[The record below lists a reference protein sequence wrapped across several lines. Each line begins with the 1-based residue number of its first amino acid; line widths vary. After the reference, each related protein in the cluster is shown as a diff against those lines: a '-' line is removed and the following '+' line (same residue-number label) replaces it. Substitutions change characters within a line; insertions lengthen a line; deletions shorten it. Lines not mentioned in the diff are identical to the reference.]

1 MNLRLKSGYTGPGGV
16 LRDRLSG
23 VKLPAHSSPETVMTD
38 SIPDFSRR
46 EAIHAGGLG
55 ALGLTLPQLLASR
68 SADAAGANRSGGA
81 GLAFGKAKSVILFW
95 LTGGPPQHETWDPK
109 PDAPAQIRGEF
120 GAISTQTPGL
130 HVCELMP
137 RTAQL
142 TDRLAVLRAVVS
154 SDNSHS
160 SSGYQMLTGVPH
172 IPLSRENVVS
182 KPPNVWPSLGAIVRT
197 LREDR
202 GGLPA
207 AITLPRYIANVG
219 EILWPGQD
227 AGILGRQFDPWLLIC
242 DPGDPDFEI
251 PDLALPKDTSQIRF
265 DGRRSLLRELA
276 VSAKHLQEARRVQQF
291 DQHST
296 QALDLLSGSQ
306 ARRAF
311 RLDDESAAMRD
322 RYGRTKFG
330 QSVLLARR
338 LVESGVSLV
347 QVNWQRI
354 EGKENNG
361 GWDIHKSYAPCC
373 RDFLMPMMD
382 QSFSALIEDL
392 EERGMLEDTL
402 VAWIGE
408 FGHTPKINARA
419 GRDHWGSCFS
429 CAFAGAGIK
438 GGIVH
443 GESDGHAAYPLA
455 GRVMPRDIA
464 ATIFHS
470 LGYSPETL
478 MHDQSGRPM
487 PISRG
492 HVIDQIL

>member
-1 MNLRLKSGYTGPGGV
+1 MKKQQPKPSRPDSG
-16 LRDRLSG
+16 
-23 VKLPAHSSPETVMTD
+23 
-38 SIPDFSRR
+38 FSRR
-46 EAIHAGGLG
+46 DAIQAGGLG

-68 SADAAGANRSGGA
+68 SAVAAEGERAGGS

-120 GAISTQTPGL
+120 GAIASRTPGL
-130 HVCELMP
+130 NVCELMP
-137 RTAQL
+137 KTAQL
-142 TDRLAVLRAVVS
+142 TDKLAVLRSVAS
-154 SDNSHS
+154 GDNSHS

-182 KPPNVWPSLGAIVRT
+182 KPPNLWPSLGAIVRT

-207 AITLPRYIANVG
+207 AITLPRHIANVG

-242 DPGDPDFEI
+242 DPNDPKFEI
-251 PDLALPKDTSQIRF
+251 PDLALPKDTPQARF
-265 DGRRSLLRELA
+265 NARRGLLRELA
-276 VSAKHLQEARRVQQF
+276 ESARHLEAARKVQQF
-291 DQHST
+291 DTHST

-306 ARRAF
+306 TRQAF
-311 RLDDESAAMRD
+311 KLDEESDKTRD

-361 GWDIHKSYAPCC
+361 SWDIHKSYAPCC
-373 RDFLMPMMD
+373 RDFLLPIMD
-382 QSFSALIEDL
+382 QSFSALIDDL
-392 EERGMLEDTL
+392 EERGLLDETL

-408 FGHTPKINARA
+408 FGHTPKVNTRA

-429 CAFAGAGIK
+429 CAIAGAGIQ

-443 GESDGHAAYPLA
+443 GVSDKHAAYPIT
-455 GRVMPRDIA
+455 GRVAPRDIA

-492 HVIDQIL
+492 HVIDAIL

>member
-1 MNLRLKSGYTGPGGV
+1 MKNHQQKPKRQ
-16 LRDRLSG
+16 
-23 VKLPAHSSPETVMTD
+23 D
-38 SIPDFSRR
+38 SRFSRR
-46 EAIHAGGLG
+46 DAIQAGGLG

-68 SADAAGANRSGGA
+68 SASAAEAGGS

-120 GAISTQTPGL
+120 GAIASRTPGL
-130 HVCELMP
+130 DVCELMP
-137 RTAQL
+137 KTAGL
-142 TDRLAVLRAVVS
+142 TDKLAVLRAVAS
-154 SDNSHS
+154 GDNSHS

-227 AGILGRQFDPWLLIC
+227 AGILGRQFDPWLLVC
-242 DPGDPDFEI
+242 DPNDPKFEI
-251 PDLALPKDTSQIRF
+251 PDLALPKDTPQARF
-265 DGRRSLLRELA
+265 DARRGLLRELA
-276 VSAKHLQEARRVQQF
+276 ESARHLEAARKVQQF
-291 DQHST
+291 DTHSA

-311 RLDDESAAMRD
+311 KLDEESDKTRD

-330 QSVLLARR
+330 QSVLLSRR

-361 GWDIHKSYAPCC
+361 SWDIHKSYAPCC
-373 RDFLMPMMD
+373 RDFLLPIMD
-382 QSFSALIEDL
+382 QSYSALIEDL
-392 EERGMLEDTL
+392 EERGLLDETL

-408 FGHTPKINARA
+408 FGHTPKVNARA
-419 GRDHWGSCFS
+419 GRDHWGSVFS
-429 CAFAGAGIK
+429 CALAGAGIK

-443 GESDGHAAYPLA
+443 GASDKHAAYPIS
-455 GRVMPRDIA
+455 GRVAPRDIA

-478 MHDQSGRPM
+478 MYDQSGRPM

-492 HVIDQIL
+492 HVIEQIL

>member
-1 MNLRLKSGYTGPGGV
+1 MKNHQPEPGRQDSG
-16 LRDRLSG
+16 
-23 VKLPAHSSPETVMTD
+23 
-38 SIPDFSRR
+38 FSRR
-46 EAIHAGGLG
+46 DAIQAGGLG

-68 SADAAGANRSGGA
+68 SATAAEGERAGGS

-120 GAISTQTPGL
+120 GAIASRTPGL
-130 HVCELMP
+130 DVCELMP
-137 RTAQL
+137 KTAQL
-142 TDRLAVLRAVVS
+142 TDRLAVLRAVAS
-154 SDNSHS
+154 GDNSHS

-227 AGILGRQFDPWLLIC
+227 AGILGRQFDPWLLVC
-242 DPGDPDFEI
+242 DPNDPKFEI
-251 PDLALPKDTSQIRF
+251 PDLALPKDTPQSRF
-265 DGRRSLLRELA
+265 DARRGLLRELA
-276 VSAKHLQEARRVQQF
+276 ESARHLEAARKVQQF
-291 DQHST
+291 DTHSA

-306 ARRAF
+306 GRQAF
-311 RLDDESAAMRD
+311 KLDEESGKTRD

-330 QSVLLARR
+330 QSVLLSRR
-338 LVESGVSLV
+338 LVEAGVSLV

-361 GWDIHKSYAPCC
+361 SWDIHKSYAPCC
-373 RDFLMPMMD
+373 RDFLLPIMD

-392 EERGMLEDTL
+392 EERGLLDETL

-408 FGHTPKINARA
+408 FGHTPKVNARA
-419 GRDHWGSCFS
+419 GRDHWGSVFS
-429 CAFAGAGIK
+429 CALAGAGIQ

-443 GESDGHAAYPLA
+443 GASDKHAAYPIS
-455 GRVMPRDIA
+455 GRVAPRDIA

-492 HVIDQIL
+492 HVIDAIL

>member
-1 MNLRLKSGYTGPGGV
+1 MKNHQQKPKRQ
-16 LRDRLSG
+16 
-23 VKLPAHSSPETVMTD
+23 D
-38 SIPDFSRR
+38 SRFSRR
-46 EAIHAGGLG
+46 DAIQAGGLG

-68 SADAAGANRSGGA
+68 SASAREAGGS

-120 GAISTQTPGL
+120 GAIASRTPGL
-130 HVCELMP
+130 DVCELMP
-137 RTAQL
+137 KTAGL
-142 TDRLAVLRAVVS
+142 TDKLAVLRAVAS
-154 SDNSHS
+154 GDNSHS

-227 AGILGRQFDPWLLIC
+227 AGILGRQFDPWLLVC
-242 DPGDPDFEI
+242 DPNDPKFEI
-251 PDLALPKDTSQIRF
+251 PDLALPKDTPQTRF
-265 DGRRSLLRELA
+265 DARRGLLRELA
-276 VSAKHLQEARRVQQF
+276 ESARHLEAARKVQQF
-291 DQHST
+291 DTHSA

-311 RLDDESAAMRD
+311 KLDEESDKTRD

-330 QSVLLARR
+330 QSVLLSRR

-361 GWDIHKSYAPCC
+361 SWDIHKSYAPCC
-373 RDFLMPMMD
+373 RDFLLPIMD
-382 QSFSALIEDL
+382 QSYSALIEDL
-392 EERGMLEDTL
+392 EERGLLDETL

-408 FGHTPKINARA
+408 FGHTPKVNARA
-419 GRDHWGSCFS
+419 GRDHWGSVFS
-429 CAFAGAGIK
+429 CALAGAGIK

-443 GESDGHAAYPLA
+443 GASDKHAAYPIS
-455 GRVMPRDIA
+455 GRVAPRDIA

-492 HVIDQIL
+492 HVIEQIL

>member
-1 MNLRLKSGYTGPGGV
+1 MKNQQ
-16 LRDRLSG
+16 
-23 VKLPAHSSPETVMTD
+23 PEP
-38 SIPDFSRR
+38 SHPDAGFSRR
-46 EAIHAGGLG
+46 DAIQAGGLG

-68 SADAAGANRSGGA
+68 SATAAEGDRAGGS

-120 GAISTQTPGL
+120 GAIASRTPGL
-130 HVCELMP
+130 DVCELMP
-137 RTAQL
+137 KTAQL
-142 TDRLAVLRAVVS
+142 TDRLAVLQAVAS
-154 SDNSHS
+154 GDNSHS

-227 AGILGRQFDPWLLIC
+227 AGVLGRQFDPWLLIC
-242 DPGDPDFEI
+242 DPNDPKFEI
-251 PDLALPKDTSQIRF
+251 PDLALPKDTPQTRF
-265 DGRRSLLRELA
+265 DDRRGLLRELA
-276 VSAKHLQEARRVQQF
+276 ESARHLEAARKVQQF
-291 DQHST
+291 DTHSA

-306 ARRAF
+306 ARQAF
-311 RLDDESAAMRD
+311 KLDEESAKTRD

-330 QSVLLARR
+330 QSVLLSRR
-338 LVESGVSLV
+338 LVEAGVSLV

-361 GWDIHKSYAPCC
+361 SWDIHKSYAPCC
-373 RDFLMPMMD
+373 RDFLLPIMD

-392 EERGMLEDTL
+392 EERGLLDETL

-408 FGHTPKINARA
+408 FGHTPKVNARA
-419 GRDHWGSCFS
+419 GRDHWGSVFS
-429 CAFAGAGIK
+429 CALAGAGIK

-443 GESDGHAAYPLA
+443 GASDKHAAYPIS
-455 GRVMPRDIA
+455 GRVAPRDIA

-492 HVIDQIL
+492 HVIDAIL